1 MTSNNGMRAKEVVE
15 LVTNLGFPI
24 VAFLLMFWWNY
35 QVTEKLRT
43 TIENLK
49 EVLSK
54 VLIKL
59 DEKEND

>member
-1 MTSNNGMRAKEVVE
+1 MISNNGMSAKEVVE

>member
-1 MTSNNGMRAKEVVE
+1 MTSNNGMSAKEVVE

-24 VAFLLMFWWNY
+24 VAFILMFWWNY

>member
-1 MTSNNGMRAKEVVE
+1 MTSNNGMSAKEVVE

-59 DEKEND
+59 DEK

>member
-1 MTSNNGMRAKEVVE
+1 MTSNNGMSAKEVVE

>member
-1 MTSNNGMRAKEVVE
+1 MTSNNGMSAKEVVE

-59 DEKEND
+59 DEKGED

>member
-1 MTSNNGMRAKEVVE
+1 MTSNNGMSTKEVVE

-59 DEKEND
+59 DGKGE

>member
-1 MTSNNGMRAKEVVE
+1 MSAKEVVE

-43 TIENLK
+43 AIENLK

-59 DEKEND
+59 DEKGED

>member
-1 MTSNNGMRAKEVVE
+1 MISNNGMSTKEVVE

>member
-1 MTSNNGMRAKEVVE
+1 MTSNNGMSAKEVVE
-15 LVTNLGFPI
+15 LITNLGFPI

-59 DEKEND
+59 DEKENG

>member
-1 MTSNNGMRAKEVVE
+1 MTSNNGMSAKEVVE

-59 DEKEND
+59 DEKENE

>member
-1 MTSNNGMRAKEVVE
+1 MTSNNGMSAKEVVE

-59 DEKEND
+59 DEKESD

>member
-1 MTSNNGMRAKEVVE
+1 MTSNNGMSAKEVVE

-43 TIENLK
+43 TIDNLK

-59 DEKEND
+59 DEKGED

>member
-1 MTSNNGMRAKEVVE
+1 MTSNNGMNAKEVVE
-15 LVTNLGFPI
+15 LITNVGFPI

-59 DEKEND
+59 DEKGED

>member
-1 MTSNNGMRAKEVVE
+1 MTSNNGMSAKEVVE
-15 LVTNLGFPI
+15 LITNLGFPI

-35 QVTEKLRT
+35 QVTEKLRA

-59 DEKEND
+59 DEKGE

>member
-1 MTSNNGMRAKEVVE
+1 MTSNNGMSVKEVVE
-15 LVTNLGFPI
+15 LITNLGFPI

>member
-1 MTSNNGMRAKEVVE
+1 MTSNNGMSTKEVVE

>member
-1 MTSNNGMRAKEVVE
+1 MTSNNGMSAKEVVE

-43 TIENLK
+43 AIENLK

-59 DEKEND
+59 DEKGED

>member
-1 MTSNNGMRAKEVVE
+1 MTSNNGMSAKEVVE

-54 VLIKL
+54 VLLKL

>member
-1 MTSNNGMRAKEVVE
+1 MTSNNGVSAKEVVE

>member
-1 MTSNNGMRAKEVVE
+1 MTSNNGMNAKEVVE

-59 DEKEND
+59 DEKGED

>member
-1 MTSNNGMRAKEVVE
+1 MTSNNGMSAKEVVE

-59 DEKEND
+59 DEKENN

>member
-1 MTSNNGMRAKEVVE
+1 MTSSNRMSAKEVVE

>member
-1 MTSNNGMRAKEVVE
+1 MTSNNGMSAKEVVE

-49 EVLSK
+49 EVLSQ

>member
-59 DEKEND
+59 DEKGED

>member
-1 MTSNNGMRAKEVVE
+1 MTSNNGMSAKEVVE
-15 LVTNLGFPI
+15 LITNLGFPI

-59 DEKEND
+59 DEKGED

>member
-1 MTSNNGMRAKEVVE
+1 MTSNNDMSAKEVVE

>member
-1 MTSNNGMRAKEVVE
+1 MSTKEVVE

>member
-1 MTSNNGMRAKEVVE
+1 MTSNNGMSAKEVVE

-54 VLIKL
+54 GLIKL

>member
-1 MTSNNGMRAKEVVE
+1 MTSNNGMNAKEVVE
-15 LVTNLGFPI
+15 LITNLGFPI

-59 DEKEND
+59 DEKGED

>member
-1 MTSNNGMRAKEVVE
+1 MTSNNGMSAKEVVE

-24 VAFLLMFWWNY
+24 VTFLLMFWWNY

>member
-1 MTSNNGMRAKEVVE
+1 MSAKEVVE

-24 VAFLLMFWWNY
+24 VTFLLMFWWNY

>member
-1 MTSNNGMRAKEVVE
+1 MTSNNGMSAKEVVE
-15 LVTNLGFPI
+15 LITNLGFPI

-59 DEKEND
+59 DEKENE

>member
-1 MTSNNGMRAKEVVE
+1 MTSNNGMSAKEVVE
-15 LVTNLGFPI
+15 LITNLGFPI

>member
-1 MTSNNGMRAKEVVE
+1 MTSNNGMSAKEVVE
-15 LVTNLGFPI
+15 LITNLGFPI

-59 DEKEND
+59 DEKENN

>member
-1 MTSNNGMRAKEVVE
+1 MTSNNGMSAKEVIE
-15 LVTNLGFPI
+15 LITNLGFPI